1 MKSKAQRRFR
11 RWAFCLWLCSLGF
24 TAYSEESACERL
36 PAHRQ
41 ATCMEVVRC
50 LAIKDA
56 EKSQACLRTASEI
69 PVVEPQERPQS
80 EGNAATT
87 RYEEVT
93 IPKAPTSSR
102 DESTAPSTKKRARF
116 DIFRRDDDRQ
126 DEPRRRRIFNR
137 EDKAEETVTKTT
149 VERSVFSIPNRYTGE
164 ITALKTLVRDRQ
176 LVALD
181 HQLLFEA
188 ERAPGGKLE
197 VGDRVNVVRISSFLG
212 NRFQLTGPNRRPVNA
227 NRIQCERVKEELNP
241 QNRNRC
247 LLLGDSAKLENN

>member
-11 RWAFCLWLCSLGF
+11 RWAFCLCLCSFGF
-24 TAYSEESACERL
+24 IAYPEESACERL

-41 ATCMEVVRC
+41 ETCQEVVRC

-56 EKSQACLRTASEI
+56 EKSQACLRSASDI
-69 PVVEPQERPQS
+69 PVVEPQERPQPAGS
-80 EGNAATT
+80 VATT

-93 IPKAPTSSR
+93 IPKASTAAPQ
-102 DESTAPSTKKRARF
+102 ESTAPSTKKRTRF
-116 DIFRRDDDRQ
+116 DIFRRDDNRK

-137 EDKAEETVTKTT
+137 EDKPEETVTQTT
-149 VERSVFSIPNRYTGE
+149 VERSVLSIPNRYTGE

-181 HQLLFEA
+181 NQLLFEA
-188 ERAPGGKLE
+188 ERAPGGNLK

-247 LLLGDSAKLENN
+247 LLLGHSVELENN